1 MSHYT
6 RVKTQL
12 KSTLALMQAL
22 ADLGFGPE
30 KIKHDTTGKQHLEGY
45 EGKMREQTAE
55 IIIPRKH
62 VGGASNDIGFQLQED
77 GTYEAIISE
86 YDKRRYDKKWV
97 GKLTQRYAYNNL
109 KNELSDG
116 GFFIESEKEE
126 KGEIFLQVGTSF
138 GS

>member
-12 KSTLALMQAL
+12 KNETALLQAL
-22 ADLGFGPE
+22 ADLGFGPT
-30 KIKHDTTGKQHLEGY
+30 KIKHSKEAQHLEGY

-55 IIIPRKH
+55 IIIPRKY
-62 VGGASNDIGFQLQED
+62 VQQAANDIGFKRQED
-77 GTYEAIISE
+77 GTFEAIISE
-86 YDKRRYDKKWV
+86 YDKNKYNKEWV

-116 GFFIESEKEE
+116 GFFIESEREE
-126 KGEIFLQVGTSF
+126 KGEIFLQVGTNF
-138 GS
+138 GG

>member
-12 KSTLALMQAL
+12 KNTAALLQAL
-22 ADLGFGPE
+22 ADLGFGPA

-45 EGKMREQTAE
+45 EGKLRGQTAE
-55 IIIPRKH
+55 VIIPRKYVQH
-62 VGGASNDIGFQLQED
+62 AANDIGFQKQED
-77 GTYEAIISE
+77 GTYEAIISQFDSNKYGKE
-86 YDKRRYDKKWV
+86 WQ

-109 KNELSDG
+109 KAELGDQ
-116 GFFIESEKEE
+116 GFFIESEREE

-138 GS
+138 GG